1 MGEVAGLLQV
11 ERTCVPGE
19 LAVSSGEGANE
30 WRSCQRVGK
39 ASVNGG
45 GFSRSVN
52 LRNRLS
58 SSV

>member
-45 GFSRSVN
+45 GFC
-52 LRNRLS
+52 LGTDH
-58 SSV
+58 

>member
-1 MGEVAGLLQV
+1 MGEVAGLWQV

-45 GFSRSVN
+45 GFC
-52 LRNRLS
+52 LGTDH
-58 SSV
+58 